1 MNPAPLTG
9 RGLRRHAVIG
19 LLGLTLAGCQGEEAP
34 SDQADQA
41 IHFRATLDGR
51 PVHLALED
59 CEVFYV
65 PPEGRRERVLSTD
78 FYPMFSVCQRQ
89 EASLS
94 DGYILVQL
102 GRQALGAGG
111 CCATGGT
118 WRSRDG
124 RVWERRQ
131 ADGWVKV
138 EPSAPADK
146 P

>member
-1 MNPAPLTG
+1 MNPAPRNS
-9 RGLRRHAVIG
+9 RGPHRRVAIG
-19 LLGLTLAGCQGEEAP
+19 LLGLALAGCQGEEPP
-34 SDQADQA
+34 SDQADKA
-41 IHFRATLDGR
+41 THFRATLDGR

-65 PPEGRRERVLSTD
+65 PPKGRRERVLSTD

-89 EASLS
+89 EASLG

-131 ADGWVKV
+131 ADGWEKV
-138 EPSAPADK
+138 EPSAPPAN